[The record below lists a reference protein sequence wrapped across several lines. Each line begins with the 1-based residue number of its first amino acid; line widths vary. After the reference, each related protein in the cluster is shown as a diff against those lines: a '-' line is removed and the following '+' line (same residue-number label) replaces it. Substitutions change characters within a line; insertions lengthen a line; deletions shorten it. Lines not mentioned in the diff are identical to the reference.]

1 MHPVQWEQV
10 GGHSKK
16 VVFLPS
22 RLEPLFTPGLAS
34 SFLLDVVENSAV
46 SSINAKLGFRNTAL
60 KGIETLQVECWMLE
74 GLEMSHGAPVASSW
88 GCPQPQQ
95 DGVGRLPETV

>member
-34 SFLLDVVENSAV
+34 SFLLDVVENSV
-46 SSINAKLGFRNTAL
+46 LSHPSMLSLAL
-60 KGIETLQVECWMLE
+60 EIQPSKG
-74 GLEMSHGAPVASSW
+74 
-88 GCPQPQQ
+88 
-95 DGVGRLPETV
+95 